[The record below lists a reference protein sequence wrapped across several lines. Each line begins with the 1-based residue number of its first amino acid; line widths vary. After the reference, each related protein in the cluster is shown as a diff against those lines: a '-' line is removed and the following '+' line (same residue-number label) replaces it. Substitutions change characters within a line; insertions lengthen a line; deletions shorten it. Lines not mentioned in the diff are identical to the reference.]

1 MTHSQRSI
9 FRFWAPLAATW
20 LMMAAE
26 GPFLAAV
33 IARLTDPEFNLAAHG
48 VAYAFA
54 MLAEAPVIMIM
65 SASTALVDDALSF
78 RRLRRFVY
86 ALNGAVTAALLV
98 FLIPPVYGFA
108 MRDVIALPSEV
119 AGLTYVALWILV
131 PWPSAIGYRRFY
143 QGLLI
148 RHGRTRLVAYG
159 TIIRL
164 STMAST
170 AVVLYTTVRPPGAYV
185 GAAALAAGVVA
196 EAVGARLMARGVVT
210 HLLAQE
216 PGAAEAPSYGRIFH
230 FYYPLAL
237 TSLIGLA
244 LQPMLTFF
252 MGRAPSPVESLA
264 VFPVVY
270 ALSFVFRA
278 LGLSYQEVVIA
289 LAGPG
294 FQHIRSVTRFAVLL
308 ALTTSAGLAA
318 IALTPLAHL
327 WFQQVSGLAADLAQ
341 FAILP
346 TIILIPL
353 PGLSVIQSL
362 ERGVLVT
369 AKRTG
374 PVTWATA
381 LEIGVVAV
389 GFPFLSTVFRW
400 PGVVSA
406 AAAFVV
412 GRVAAVLYLSGPA
425 TRSVRSADG
434 SGGA

>member
-1 MTHSQRSI
+1 MTRSRWDI

-65 SASTALVDDALSF
+65 SASTALVDDETSF
-78 RRLRRFVY
+78 RRLRRFIY
-86 ALNGAVTAALLV
+86 ALNALVTAGLLG
-98 FLIPPVYGFA
+98 FLIPPIYQFV
-108 MRDVIALPSEV
+108 MRDLIALPPDV
-119 AGLTYVALWILV
+119 ARLTYVALWILV

-159 TIIRL
+159 TLIRL
-164 STMAST
+164 TTMATT
-170 AVVLYTTVRPPGAYV
+170 AIVLYTTVRPPGAYV
-185 GAAALAAGVVA
+185 GAAALACGVVA
-196 EAVGARLMARGVVT
+196 EGIGARLMARRVVT
-210 HLLAQE
+210 HLLSTRSAT
-216 PGAAEAPSYGRIFH
+216 EAPSYRRILH

-278 LGLSYQEVVIA
+278 LGLSFQEAAIA
-289 LAGPG
+289 LAGPRME
-294 FQHIRSVTRFAVLL
+294 HLTPVSRFGGVL
-308 ALTTSAGLAA
+308 ALATSAGLAI
-318 IALTPLAHL
+318 IALTPLAHV
-327 WFQQVSGLAADLAQ
+327 WFQQVSGLPPELAR

-346 TIILIPL
+346 TVLLIPL
-353 PGLSVIQSL
+353 PGLSALQSL
-362 ERGVLVT
+362 QRAILVIAKHT
-369 AKRTG
+369 A

-381 LEIGVVAV
+381 LEIGTVAV
-389 GFPFLSTVFRW
+389 CFPLLTTVFHW

-412 GRVAAVLYLSGPA
+412 GRLGAVLLLAREVG
-425 TRSVRSADG
+425 RRRQQEVIG
-434 SGGA
+434 

>member
-1 MTHSQRSI
+1 MTHTQRSI

-26 GPFLAAV
+26 GPFLAAL

-65 SASTALVDDALSF
+65 SASTALVDDATSF
-78 RRLRRFVY
+78 RRLRRFIY
-86 ALNGAVTAALLV
+86 ALNGLVTAGLFV
-98 FLIPPVYGFA
+98 FLIPAVYDFA
-108 MRDVIALPSEV
+108 MRDVIALPADV
-119 AGLTYVALWILV
+119 ARLTYVALWILV

-164 STMAST
+164 TTMAST
-170 AVVLYTTVRPPGAYV
+170 AIVLYVAVRPPGAYV

-210 HLLAQE
+210 RLLATSSTT
-216 PGAAEAPSYGRIFH
+216 EAPGYARILQ

-278 LGLSYQEVVIA
+278 LGLSYQEAAIA
-289 LAGPG
+289 LAGRR
-294 FQHIRSVTRFAVLL
+294 FEHLASVTRFGVLL
-308 ALTTSAGLAA
+308 AAATSAGLAA
-318 IALTPLAHL
+318 IALTPLVHV
-327 WFQQVSGLAADLAQ
+327 WFQGMSGLSAELAR

-346 TIILIPL
+346 TVILIPL
-353 PGLSVIQSL
+353 PGLSALQSL
-362 ERGVLVT
+362 QRAVLVI
-369 AKRTG
+369 ANRTG

-381 LEIGVVAV
+381 LEIGTVAAV
-389 GFPFLSTVFRW
+389 FPLLTGVFGW

-406 AAAFVV
+406 ATAFVV
-412 GRVAAVLYLSGPA
+412 GRLAAVLLLA
-425 TRSVRSADG
+425 
-434 SGGA
+434 GAVKVEVGRRQMEALG

>member
-1 MTHSQRSI
+1 MTHTQRSI

-65 SASTALVDDALSF
+65 SASTALVDDATSF
-78 RRLRRFVY
+78 RRLRRFIY
-86 ALNGAVTAALLV
+86 ALNAVVTAGLLL
-98 FLIPPVYGFA
+98 FLVPSVYHFA
-108 MRDVIALPSEV
+108 MRDVIALPADV
-119 AGLTYVALWILV
+119 AQLTYVALWILL

-164 STMAST
+164 TTMAST
-170 AVVLYTTVRPPGAYV
+170 AIVLYVAVRPPGAYV
-185 GAAALAAGVVA
+185 GAAALAAGVMA
-196 EAVGARLMARGVVT
+196 EALGARLMARGVVKQLVGT
-210 HLLAQE
+210 SSTT
-216 PGAAEAPSYGRIFH
+216 EAPGYLRILQ

-278 LGLSYQEVVIA
+278 LGLSYQEAAIA
-289 LAGPG
+289 LAGRRLE
-294 FQHIRSVTRFAVLL
+294 HLASVTRFGVLL
-308 ALTTSAGLAA
+308 AVGTSAGLAA
-318 IALTPLAHL
+318 IALTPLVHV
-327 WFQQVSGLAADLAQ
+327 WFQDLSGLSAQLAR

-346 TIILIPL
+346 TVILIPL
-353 PGLSVIQSL
+353 PGLSALQSL
-362 ERGVLVT
+362 QRAVLVL
-369 AKRTG
+369 ANRTG
-374 PVTWATA
+374 PITWATA
-381 LEIGVVAV
+381 LEIGTVALT
-389 GFPFLSTVFRW
+389 FPLLTGVFGW
-400 PGVVSA
+400 TGVVSA

-412 GRVAAVLYLSGPA
+412 GRLAAVLLLA
-425 TRSVRSADG
+425 
-434 SGGA
+434 GAVKVEVGRRRAEALG